1 MQDGD
6 FKLMSRTTMGLAL
19 AGLLTGA
26 ALGALALHTGGSLP
40 AGQTETTGRATVG
53 GPFNLIDQTGKHVTD
68 KDYRGKYMLVFFGY
82 TNCPDICPAGLQV
95 MSAALDKLRH
105 RADDIVPIFITLDPG
120 RDTPEKMASY
130 VKSFHPRLVGLTG
143 SDGEVAA
150 AAKAYRVYY
159 QKVAD
164 DKDPSQYSID
174 HSAIFYLMGKDG
186 TLLTPIPH
194 TNDVDQL
201 ALALD
206 KALK

>member
-6 FKLMSRTTMGLAL
+6 FKLMSRMTIVLAL
-19 AGLLTGA
+19 AGLLAGA
-26 ALGALALHTGGSLP
+26 ALGTLALRTGGTP
-40 AGQTETTGRATVG
+40 EGRIETTGKATVG
-53 GPFNLIDQTGKHVTD
+53 GPFSLIDQTGKRVTD

-82 TNCPDICPAGLQV
+82 TNCPDVCPAGLQV
-95 MSAALDKLRH
+95 MSAALDKLGH
-105 RADDIVPIFITLDPG
+105 SADDIVPIFITLDPA

-143 SDGEVAA
+143 SDGDIAA
-150 AAKAYRVYY
+150 VAKAYRVYY

-164 DKDPSQYSID
+164 DKNPSQYTID
-174 HSAIFYLMGKDG
+174 HSAIFYLMDKDG

-194 TNDVDQL
+194 TNDIDQL